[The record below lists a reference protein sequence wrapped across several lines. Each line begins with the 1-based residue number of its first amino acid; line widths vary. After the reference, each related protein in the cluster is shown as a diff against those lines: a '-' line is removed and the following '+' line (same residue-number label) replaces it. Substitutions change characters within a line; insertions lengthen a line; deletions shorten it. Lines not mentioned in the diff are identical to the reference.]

1 MTTVTTFSPQND
13 AASRASTTYY
23 SENLV
28 LVVVLVLESKGLLII
43 QLRSIKVMFN
53 CEQALLW
60 RACSQATVRLENHPR
75 WFSQLSDY
83 KKDYVIAKLY
93 SIEHHQEV
101 KTGKRLNI
109 R

>member
-1 MTTVTTFSPQND
+1 MTTVTTFSRQND

-43 QLRSIKVMFN
+43 QLRSIKVITSGTS
-53 CEQALLW
+53 EVQLRALLW

-83 KKDYVIAKLY
+83 KKDYVIAKLH
-93 SIEHHQEV
+93 SI
-101 KTGKRLNI
+101 KR
-109 R
+109 

>member
-1 MTTVTTFSPQND
+1 MTTVTTFSRQND

-43 QLRSIKVMFN
+43 QLRSIKVIIGTS
-53 CEQALLW
+53 EV
-60 RACSQATVRLENHPR
+60 QATVRLENHPR

-83 KKDYVIAKLY
+83 EKDYVIAKLY
-93 SIEHHQEV
+93 SI
-101 KTGKRLNI
+101 KR
-109 R
+109 